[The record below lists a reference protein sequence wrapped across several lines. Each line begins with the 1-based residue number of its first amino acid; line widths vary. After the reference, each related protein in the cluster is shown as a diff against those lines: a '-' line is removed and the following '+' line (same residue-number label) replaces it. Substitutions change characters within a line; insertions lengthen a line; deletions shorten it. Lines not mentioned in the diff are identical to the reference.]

1 MEPLSANLTLP
12 LGGGVSCV
20 EQGLAP
26 HGNAPLV
33 RGLQKVQAAQQG
45 GLAAARGADD
55 GQNLSL
61 RQGEI
66 DVLKHLGG
74 AKALLNML
82 YV

>member
-12 LGGGVSCV
+12 LGGGVPCV

-66 DVLKHLGG
+66 DVLEHLGG
-74 AKALLNML
+74 AKTLLNML